1 MGGTHGLESKGTEGN
16 EMQRFTDK
24 VILITGAA
32 EGMGRAIT
40 LAFAGEGAIVAAT
53 DSNTKLLEK
62 TAKEA
67 SELSGRPVDGFKM
80 DVTKKDEIAQT
91 VKAIIDKH
99 GRIDVLVNNAGV
111 STMNPVVDMTEE
123 EWDFCMNV
131 NAKGTFLVTKA
142 VLPHMIAAKNG
153 KIVNTASV
161 AGKGA
166 TAFQAHYGASK
177 AAVIAFTQAL
187 SKEVGE
193 HHINVNAV
201 CPGIIKTAM
210 QDREMVWEGKLR
222 GMKPEDLLFM
232 ATQFIPWGRNGEP
245 EDVAKVILFL
255 ASPDAEYITG
265 QAINITG
272 GLIMVTH

>member
-1 MGGTHGLESKGTEGN
+1 
-16 EMQRFTDK
+16 MQRFTDK
-24 VILITGAA
+24 VVLITGGA

-40 LAFAGEGAIVAAT
+40 LAFAREGAIVVPT
-53 DSNTKLLEK
+53 DIHTKLLAK
-62 TAKEA
+62 TAEEA
-67 SELSGRPVDGFKM
+67 SKLSGRAVDWFKM
-80 DVTKKDEIAQT
+80 DVTKKDEIANT
-91 VKAIIDKH
+91 VKTVIGKH

-111 STMNPVVDMTEE
+111 STIKPVVDMTEE

-131 NAKGTFLVTKA
+131 NAKGTFLVSKA

-153 KIVNTASV
+153 KIINFSSA

-166 TAFQAHYGASK
+166 PAFQAHYGASK
-177 AAVIAFTQAL
+177 AAIIAFTQAL
-187 SKEVGE
+187 AKEVGE

-201 CPGIIKTAM
+201 CPGMIKTSM

-222 GMKPEDLLFM
+222 GMNPEDLRFM
-232 ATQFIPWGRNGEP
+232 AVQFIPWGRNGEP
-245 EDVAKVILFL
+245 EDVAKVVLFL

-265 QAINITG
+265 QAINING

>member
-1 MGGTHGLESKGTEGN
+1 
-16 EMQRFTDK
+16 MQRFTDK
-24 VILITGAA
+24 IVLITGCA

-40 LAFAGEGAIVAAT
+40 LAFAQEGATVIPT
-53 DSNTKLLEK
+53 DINTELLAK

-67 SELSGRPVDGFKM
+67 SELSGHPVEWFKL
-80 DVTKKDEIAQT
+80 DVRKWDDIAQT
-91 VKAIIDKH
+91 VKTVIDKY

-111 STMNPVVDMTEE
+111 STMNPVVDLTEE
-123 EWDFCMNV
+123 EWDFCMDV
-131 NAKGTFLVTKA
+131 NAKGPFLMAKA

-153 KIVNTASV
+153 KIVNMASV

-177 AAVIAFTQAL
+177 AAVIGFTQGL

-201 CPGIIKTAM
+201 CPGMIHTGM
-210 QDREMVWEGKLR
+210 QDREMVWEAKLR
-222 GMKPEDLLFM
+222 GVDPEFLRM
-232 ATQFIPWGRNGEP
+232 MGVQFIPWGRNGEP
-245 EDVAKVILFL
+245 EDVAKVVLFL
-255 ASPDAEYITG
+255 ASPEAEYITG
-265 QAINITG
+265 QAINVTG

>member
-1 MGGTHGLESKGTEGN
+1 MEGN
-16 EMQRFTDK
+16 EMKRFKNK
-24 VILITGAA
+24 VVLITGTA

-40 LAFAGEGAIVAAT
+40 LAFAREGAIVVPT
-53 DSNTKLLEK
+53 DINTKLLAK

-67 SELSGRPVDGFKM
+67 SKLSGRPVDWFKM
-80 DVTKKDEIAQT
+80 DVTKKDQIAQT

-123 EWDFCMNV
+123 EWDFCMDV
-131 NAKGTFLVTKA
+131 NAKGPFLVSKA

-201 CPGIIKTAM
+201 CPGMIKTAM

-222 GMKPEDLLFM
+222 GMNPEDLRFM
-232 ATQFIPWGRNGEP
+232 GCQFIPWGRNGEP

-265 QAINITG
+265 QAINVTG
-272 GLIMVTH
+272 GLIMITH

>member
-1 MGGTHGLESKGTEGN
+1 
-16 EMQRFTDK
+16 MQRFTDK
-24 VILITGAA
+24 LVLITGAG

-40 LAFAGEGAIVAAT
+40 LAFAREGAIVVPT
-53 DSNTKLLEK
+53 DINEKLLAE
-62 TAKEA
+62 TAKQA
-67 SELSGRPVDGFKM
+67 SEQSGRPVDWFKM
-80 DVTKKDEIAQT
+80 DITKKDEIAQT
-91 VKAIIDKH
+91 VNAIIDKH
-99 GRIDVLVNNAGV
+99 GHIDVLINNAGV

-142 VLPHMIAAKNG
+142 VLPHMIAANDG

-193 HHINVNAV
+193 YHINVNAV
-201 CPGIIKTAM
+201 CPGIIKTSM

-232 ATQFIPWGRNGEP
+232 ACQYIPWGRNGEP
-245 EDVAKVILFL
+245 EDVAKVVLFL

-265 QAINITG
+265 QAINVTG